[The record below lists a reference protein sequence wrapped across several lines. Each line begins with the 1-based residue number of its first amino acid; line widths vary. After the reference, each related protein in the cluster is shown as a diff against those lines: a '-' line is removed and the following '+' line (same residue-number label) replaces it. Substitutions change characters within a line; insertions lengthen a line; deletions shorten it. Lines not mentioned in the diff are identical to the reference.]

1 MTYTT
6 LFQRWFGVVWR
17 RDVMTSYQPKN
28 VEPALKCLLGTFYKR
43 QNWYKKRECWFAA
56 LISMERFRMFK
67 DFFTGLF
74 SIKAFLL
81 NYSRQFLYWVLDAF
95 LQNCLSVSESS
106 IKTKF
111 RQHWTLFVIFFT
123 SAVICKQK
131 LLHGSEILQYIQIF
145 KCYNVDQNHFRK
157 DL

>member
-67 DFFTGLF
+67 DFFTDLF
-74 SIKAFLL
+74 SIKAFIIELETTL
-81 NYSRQFLYWVLDAF
+81 I
-95 LQNCLSVSESS
+95 LSTRPIFTKLKCFWKFNKNEVSA
-106 IKTKF
+106 
-111 RQHWTLFVIFFT
+111 TLFFILFT
-123 SAVICKQK
+123 SAVICKLK
-131 LLHGSEILQYIQIF
+131 LLHGSEIVQYLQNF
-145 KCYNVDQNHFRK
+145 KCYNVDEDHFRK
-157 DL
+157 HL